1 MYIGVRN
8 GKIISWSAK
17 PYANSIFVDMDFKDF
32 EADKYVF
39 EDNKLKDIS
48 STQEYKEK
56 QEEKKKREVL
66 VQLKEQIIEFDN
78 KRIRALAEPSIKDET
93 TGETWLDY
101 YNSKVLSI
109 REEMSK
115 LQEEK

>member
-1 MYIGVRN
+1 MYIGVRD

-17 PYANSIFVDMDFKDF
+17 PYANSIFVDMDFENF

-56 QEEKKKREVL
+56 QEEKRKREVL
-66 VQLKEQIIEFDN
+66 VQLQEKITELDN
-78 KRIRALAEPSIKDET
+78 KRIRALAEPSVKDEQ

-101 YNSKVLSI
+101 YNSQVLSVRNEI
-109 REEMSK
+109 VK
-115 LQEEK
+115 LQEKK